1 MTQTPRTVLRRA
13 ASRVPKLD
21 DWVRRLRR
29 TDEIRALQGQLEGLR
44 GEELQRTDE
53 IRELQERLH
62 LLGGV
67 DAEPFLA
74 RWYPGHYYSPVPSMK
89 QIKEAEDRIFGR
101 PEHLEGLE
109 LNEDGQM
116 RMLKLLA
123 PFAQEAAF
131 ESEPQPGARYYT
143 NNPSYGPGDAR
154 ILQSFLRHLKPKRYL
169 EVGSGWTT
177 ALALDTN
184 ERWLDNRMRVTCIE
198 PYPIDLRRLL
208 RPDDDIEIIE
218 SGVQDVK
225 LSEFQSLE
233 PGDLL
238 FIDCSHVVK
247 TGSDAQHL
255 VTNVLPSVPAG
266 VYIHIHDIFWP
277 FEYPKEWVYEG
288 RAWSEIYLIQAF
300 LSFNPVFEI
309 VLFNDWLFKEHNAV
323 LRDAIPPMASE
334 AGGAL
339 WLRRTA

>member
-1 MTQTPRTVLRRA
+1 MTQRSRTLLRRA
-13 ASRVPKLD
+13 VSRVTNLDKL
-21 DWVRRLRR
+21 VRRFRR
-29 TDEIRALQGQLEGLR
+29 TDEIGELQDQLERLR
-44 GEELQRTDE
+44 GVESRATAEIKELQDH
-53 IRELQERLH
+53 LH
-62 LLGGV
+62 RLGGA
-67 DAEPFLA
+67 DAEPFLT

-89 QIKEAEDRIFGR
+89 EIQEAEGRIFGR
-101 PEHLEGLE
+101 PAPLEGLN
-109 LNEDGQM
+109 LNEDAQM
-116 RMLKLLA
+116 RMLEQLA
-123 PFAQEAAF
+123 PLAEGVTFATDP
-131 ESEPQPGARYYT
+131 EPDARYYT
-143 NNPSYGPGDAR
+143 NNPSYGPGDALV
-154 ILQSFLRHLKPKRYL
+154 LQSFLRYLKPKNYL

-208 RPDDDIEIIE
+208 RPGDDIEIVE
-218 SGVQDVK
+218 SGVQDVD
-225 LSEFQSLE
+225 LSRFRDLG

-247 TGSDAQHL
+247 TGSDAHHL
-255 VTNVLPSVPAG
+255 ITKVLPAVPAG

-309 VLFNDWLFKEHNAV
+309 VFFNDWLLKERYDA
-323 LRDAIPPMASE
+323 LRDAIPPLASQ

-339 WLRRTA
+339 WLNRLA